1 MPSLKTGLQKL
12 TDLCCCV
19 NAFEGYFMAYPVKNQ
34 TKESDKVYFRQR
46 KAMTDCVLS
55 QAESLYKQGASLTQL
70 KNAVAKGGWEDN
82 YFICIDPIK
91 PTLKISYKV

>member
-19 NAFEGYFMAYPVKNQ
+19 NALESYFVSLPGNP
-34 TKESDKVYFRQR
+34 TKDATTVYFRQR
-46 KAMTDCVLS
+46 NALSDCVLS
-55 QAESLYKQGASLTQL
+55 QAESLFKQGASLTQL
-70 KNAVAKGGWEDN
+70 KNAVVKAGWEDN

-91 PTLKISYKV
+91 PTLKITYKC